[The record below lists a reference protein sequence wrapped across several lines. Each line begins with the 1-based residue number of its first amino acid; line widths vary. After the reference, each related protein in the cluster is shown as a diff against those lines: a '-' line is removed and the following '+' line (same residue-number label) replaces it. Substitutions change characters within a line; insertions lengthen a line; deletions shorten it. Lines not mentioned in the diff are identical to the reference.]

1 MYVFMLQCITLE
13 RQYSESV
20 RVTNEGGCHLLL
32 VHAQLS
38 TLDYRNDMQPV
49 LSHYTLQMYDVVSAH
64 HALS

>member
-1 MYVFMLQCITLE
+1 MYVFMLQYLTLE
-13 RQYSESV
+13 RQYSES
-20 RVTNEGGCHLLL
+20 VTNEGGCHLLL

-38 TLDYRNDMQPV
+38 TLEYRNDMQPV